1 MFTTDLPLLE
11 LLVRG
16 AAVYVVLLVC
26 MRISG
31 KRTVGQF
38 TPFDLLVV
46 MLVSEA
52 AGPAMTGSDQS
63 VSGGLL
69 VCAVLL
75 ALNALVGYVSSR
87 SRKAEKILEGE
98 ATLLGRDGEIFENAR
113 KKHRISRN
121 EISQA
126 LREADCEEKDMRYAF
141 LEADGRISIQKNEK
155 RQ

>member
-1 MFTTDLPLLE
+1 M
-11 LLVRG
+11 
-16 AAVYVVLLVC
+16 
-26 MRISG
+26 
-31 KRTVGQF
+31 
-38 TPFDLLVV
+38 
-46 MLVSEA
+46 
-52 AGPAMTGSDQS
+52 
-63 VSGGLL
+63 
-69 VCAVLL
+69 CAVLL